1 MALGQ
6 SLPTKRPSM
15 SDVDLNQL
23 ELLARVET
31 VMRQAHA
38 WANAA
43 STWQPICQAQSLMRR
58 VLERTDS
65 LRVRLEAPLVVAT
78 FGGTGTGKSSLVN
91 ALVGADVTRS
101 GRQRPTTRK
110 PIVICHSRTDVSQI
124 GLRSICVSWCE
135 ANRIWSATL

>member
-1 MALGQ
+1 
-6 SLPTKRPSM
+6 M

-38 WANAA
+38 WADAA

-101 GRQRPTTRK
+101 GRQRPSGPVEWWCVTQGDTNKRVAAVAHEDERPCGRARVDRECVFTPGLTR
-110 PIVICHSRTDVSQI
+110 
-124 GLRSICVSWCE
+124 
-135 ANRIWSATL
+135 